1 MGMFIHTVMHAKMH
15 TQITK
20 YMVKHIETYM
30 YTFVDIVDTQLP
42 RVAASHTYIK
52 KNIERD

>member
-1 MGMFIHTVMHAKMH
+1 MFIHTVMHAKMH